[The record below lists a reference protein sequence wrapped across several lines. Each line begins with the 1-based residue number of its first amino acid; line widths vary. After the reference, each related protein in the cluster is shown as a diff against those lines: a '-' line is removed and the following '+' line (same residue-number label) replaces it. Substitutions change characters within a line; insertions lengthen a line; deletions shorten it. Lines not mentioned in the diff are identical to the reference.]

1 MNRTKKLRGG
11 VKLTQMERLQLSSLK
26 SNKIAGKVRE
36 MLDYLKVII
45 ESGKREFKPE
55 DKEKLDLLAKSTYE
69 GYIDTFIDLF
79 QGTTDL
85 QASIKTAIGIDA
97 LRKHFE
103 NVKVLVKTLLENIK
117 QEQELSRLKELERI
131 KELERLKS
139 QLPVPPAVKPDPLL
153 PPEPPAG
160 PKLSE
165 PAAGPEPEIVE
176 HINEE
181 SKIIGNL
188 LAEIDILKSELVS
201 KDITLEEKN
210 REIVTAFSLLA
221 NGEKTKEELTR
232 EISASIEAQY
242 NMQLKTITEQLQQVK
257 DKHKQKTEQYSITQY
272 ETRIEQMTKKFEEM
286 EDKLHILADEKEALT
301 IKHTQL
307 QNDYITEQEKN
318 EKLKKDYIAEQEKN
332 KLIQTLFNDEQAKT
346 KSLEIDLSSLT
357 NNNKLK
363 ETIIEG
369 LQVNLDKITKENEE
383 LTKNLGLKDA
393 DNARLIAEL
402 DALKSSGKTNKN
414 ATEKTVSEQAVTIAG
429 LTAEL
434 DAVKRQLGE
443 EQEKNKAL
451 ISEQANN
458 LSEIDKLTQKIN
470 DEDASKQVLN
480 AELEKL
486 KTEKQL
492 LDDKNKQLDDLYK
505 ILIKDG
511 GEKDKLYKTLQ
522 EERDKLIIKIDELE
536 KELKERNE
544 KNEALQQGIEGIA
557 AKVGNSEGDLK
568 QSNDKNA
575 ELTAQLQE
583 VNKKIVALETE
594 LEAKTKE
601 LSDLVESIGLNKPVS
616 PSELA
621 SVVGN
626 NMSEPKKEIERSK
639 EEIASLKA
647 ENDKLTA
654 ENKVLTAK
662 INEMTAELEK
672 ISGDDRTALSIS
684 TGSGATPQTMST
696 SGSVD
701 PTGRAFKQIDPK
713 TIMRYTIFKDLEI
726 LIQNIKKKEISN
738 IISSLNDIIETTN
751 ELFPN
756 SNLEKLAQKSKVKDI
771 NEMIVKIYQIIK
783 PK

>member
-11 VKLTQMERLQLSSLK
+11 EDLTKLEQLSLTSVLG
-26 SNKIAGKVRE
+26 IGAIVRE
-36 MLDYLKVII
+36 SLNKLRTIIRKYYTTKQINGDENDKLDKLVASNFNSYINIV
-45 ESGKREFKPE
+45 GDEFKSQFK
-55 DKEKLDLLAKSTYE
+55 DKKTLNS
-69 GYIDTFIDLF
+69 
-79 QGTTDL
+79 
-85 QASIKTAIGIDA
+85 SIVAAIG
-97 LRKHFE
+97 
-103 NVKVLVKTLLENIK
+103 VKVLEKHYNNVKGEATTLL
-117 QEQELSRLKELERI
+117 
-131 KELERLKS
+131 KS
-139 QLPVPPAVKPDPLL
+139 INSNKSKTPSSVPVV
-153 PPEPPAG
+153 PEPAIV
-160 PKLSE
+160 E
-165 PAAGPEPEIVE
+165 PA
-176 HINEE
+176 NEE

-242 NMQLKTITEQLQQVK
+242 NMQLKTITEELQQVK

-346 KSLEIDLSSLT
+346 KSLEIDLGSLT

-414 ATEKTVSEQAVTIAG
+414 ATEKTVSEQEARIVGIN
-429 LTAEL
+429 AEL
-434 DAVKRQLGE
+434 DAVKKQLVE

-458 LSEIDKLTQKIN
+458 RSEIDKLTQNIN
-470 DEDASKQVLN
+470 AEEASKQVLN

-544 KNEALQQGIEGIA
+544 KNEALQQGINEIA
-557 AKVGNSEGDLK
+557 SKVGNSEGELTK
-568 QSNDKNA
+568 SNDKIKALEAELKGLTEKHVELETEIKGLTEKNVALEKSLQGVTATNAELTATNA
-575 ELTAQLQE
+575 ELTAQLQ
-583 VNKKIVALETE
+583 
-594 LEAKTKE
+594 AKTKE
-601 LSDLVESIGLNKPVS
+601 ASDLLERVGTNDRV
-616 PSELA
+616 A
-621 SVVGN
+621 SVDDLALALGN
-626 NMSEPKKEIERSK
+626 NPKSSEELKLDIDRLK
-639 EEIASLKA
+639 EENAGLISEIGKLTSENSRLTKENETLKA
-647 ENDKLTA
+647 T
-654 ENKVLTAK
+654 
-662 INEMTAELEK
+662 INQDA
-672 ISGDDRTALSIS
+672 RTALSVS
-684 TGSGATPQTMST
+684 TASDATPQTVST

-701 PTGRAFKQIDPK
+701 PGRAFKQIDPK
-713 TIMRYTIFKDLEI
+713 TIMRYTIFKDLEF
-726 LIQNIKKKEISN
+726 LIQNIKKREIPT
-738 IISSLNDIIETTN
+738 IISSLNDIIETVN
-751 ELFPN
+751 ELYPD
-756 SNLEKLAQKSKVKDI
+756 SKLVKLSQNSKVKDI
-771 NEMIVKIYQIIK
+771 NGIIVKIYQIIK